1 MPDKRV
7 SLNIR
12 IISYF
17 TRVYENESLLI
28 RQKSRVL
35 VILHGILLLLSL
47 LYTSTMITLN
57 ISLMD
62 VLIVSAIILLLL
74 ANLVF
79 LKKGNYNLSVLIL
92 LLIIFSG
99 LTILGYSGEDR
110 SHLKLYTLGFLYLF
124 TLFVSGLVGNKSY
137 YSILLGIAALFSVSY
152 YFFFLSIPASSYPF
166 IDIVDAYIGV
176 ITIIILSI
184 WTSALLNNRLN
195 KAFFEIMELNTG
207 LEQKVKDRTRLLEE
221 SREQLV
227 ESEKLAALGGLVGGM
242 SHELNTPLGNTV
254 TAYSHLKE
262 MTNEV
267 RTKLE
272 HNSLSKKDLSN
283 FLKTADSATFLVEKN
298 LNIATMLLNN
308 FKKTSVDIHLQ
319 DEREIT
325 LYADIKTIVFSN
337 TSGNPD
343 LKEIDIII
351 KGSKELK
358 ILGIS
363 TILWQVLTN
372 LLTNALHHAFPDKSG
387 KIAIDFK
394 ERNGGIEFS
403 VSDNGIGMNKETQ
416 KQMYEPFFTTKR
428 GQGGTGLGLNI
439 VYNIIRKAGG
449 TIQCNSEIGK
459 GTIFT
464 FWFPWKVII

>member
-1 MPDKRV
+1 
-7 SLNIR
+7 
-12 IISYF
+12 
-17 TRVYENESLLI
+17 
-28 RQKSRVL
+28 
-35 VILHGILLLLSL
+35 
-47 LYTSTMITLN
+47 
-57 ISLMD
+57 
-62 VLIVSAIILLLL
+62 
-74 ANLVF
+74 
-79 LKKGNYNLSVLIL
+79 
-92 LLIIFSG
+92 
-99 LTILGYSGEDR
+99 
-110 SHLKLYTLGFLYLF
+110 
-124 TLFVSGLVGNKSY
+124 
-137 YSILLGIAALFSVSY
+137 
-152 YFFFLSIPASSYPF
+152 
-166 IDIVDAYIGV
+166 
-176 ITIIILSI
+176 
-184 WTSALLNNRLN
+184 
-195 KAFFEIMELNTG
+195 MELNTG